1 MYILPVTL
9 TIAAAAALL
18 NIWLA
23 LRVGRVRM
31 AEKVSLGD
39 GGNPRMLARM
49 RAHSN
54 YAEYTPFF
62 LILLAL
68 VELARGTSP
77 WLWAVGVIYMLAR
90 ILHAFGMDA
99 ARPGKLRGIGIAG
112 TLLALLVLA
121 VWALVIPYLSYQ
133 PVVTDVAMAG

>member
-23 LRVGRVRM
+23 LRVGRVRV

-39 GGNPRMLARM
+39 GGNLRMLARM

-62 LILLAL
+62 LILMAL

-77 WLWAVGVIYMLAR
+77 WLWAIGMVYMVAR

-99 ARPGKLRGIGIAG
+99 ARPGKLRQIGIAG
-112 TLLALLVLA
+112 TLLALLALA
-121 VWALVIPYLSYQ
+121 IWALVIPYLSYQ